1 MSPPLEARAGE
12 TGVQE
17 AGAQEA
23 GAREAL
29 LPRLARRA
37 PSGQLLRFGVVGIA
51 ATLVHLGTLR
61 LGVERAG
68 IPPAIANGIAFS
80 AAVGVTYLGQALWVF
95 RRSDHSLARFRR
107 FAVSVLGGLLANV
120 GIMAFA
126 VQVLGLHYLVGFVAA
141 LTLVPAGT
149 FVVNKLWVFS

>member
-1 MSPPLEARAGE
+1 VSPPLEARAGK
-12 TGVQE
+12 TGM
-17 AGAQEA
+17 QEA
-23 GAREAL
+23 GARENL
-29 LPRLARRA
+29 LLRLARRA
-37 PSGQLLRFGVVGIA
+37 PSGQLLRFGVVGVA

-80 AAVGVTYLGQALWVF
+80 TAVGVTYLGQALWVF
-95 RRSDHSLARFRR
+95 HRFDHSLARFRR

-126 VQVLGLHYLVGFVAA
+126 VQILGLHYLAGFVAA
-141 LTLVPAGT
+141 LILVPAGT
-149 FVVNKLWVFS
+149 FVVNKFWVFS